1 MAGILDRTRHNNRE
15 PRRWFRFRAS
25 RKPPWC
31 SFGAADMVSRKMG
44 QQIVTDADRSVRKS
58 NIWPLLAGLR
68 FFFAMWVLFDHTYN
82 FGPADRAMP
91 IFTKSGLVA
100 VMCFFVI
107 SGFSIHHSIANRPK
121 GYGTRRFWRIAPTN
135 ALAVAIG
142 WFAYVVLGLS
152 GGYGT
157 PPVTPTAAQWV
168 GSLLLLQ
175 CVFPVGIHF
184 LFPAWSLSIEALYY
198 LAAPVLVK
206 QRDSFA
212 ILIAAALS
220 CLLFILWPFIRD
232 VYIAEP
238 TYLIAAAAF
247 LWAWLAGWL
256 AYRGNRFMV
265 FGFMVGGFL
274 GIWTQA
280 KFFGIVDFT
289 SGAANLLAWALTLVI
304 VFFRIGVPAG
314 DKGRMALNYLGEISY
329 PLYLLHYPVLFALTS
344 SLLKKHPD
352 WNYGIVETIVALAVA
367 VLAYHLVD
375 RPLRSGIGRRRAHPL
390 FEYPRRSETNTI

>member
-1 MAGILDRTRHNNRE
+1 VIRLASEFCRREANYGMA
-15 PRRWFRFRAS
+15 
-25 RKPPWC
+25 
-31 SFGAADMVSRKMG
+31 VKMERG
-44 QQIVTDADRSVRKS
+44 TATKLERLEGES

-68 FFFAMWVLFDHTYN
+68 FFFATWVLFDHTYN
-82 FGPADRAMP
+82 FGPANRAMP

-107 SGFSIHHSIANRPK
+107 SGFSIHHSIANRPQ
-121 GYGTRRFWRIAPTN
+121 GYGARRFWRIAPTN

-142 WFAYVVLGLS
+142 WLAYVVLGLS

-157 PPVTPTAAQWV
+157 PPIAPTAIQWI

-175 CVFPVGIHF
+175 CVFPVAIHF
-184 LFPAWSLSIEALYY
+184 LFPAWSLSIEVLYY
-198 LAAPVLVK
+198 LAAPILVK
-206 QRDSFA
+206 HRDNIA
-212 ILIAAALS
+212 IPIAAALS
-220 CLLFILWPFIRD
+220 CLLFVLWPFIRD

-256 AYRGNRFMV
+256 AYSYRGNHFLV
-265 FGFMVGGFL
+265 AGFSVGGFL

-280 KFFGIVDFT
+280 KYFAIVDFT
-289 SGAANLLAWALTLVI
+289 SGAANLLAWALTLLI
-304 VFFRIGVPAG
+304 VFYRVGAPASERG
-314 DKGRMALNYLGEISY
+314 NKVLNYLGEISY

-344 SLLKKHPD
+344 SLFKAQPN
-352 WNYGIVETIVALAVA
+352 WNYGFIQVIISLGVA

-375 RPLRSGIGRRRAHPL
+375 RPLRSGIARPKAVQTAVGAA
-390 FEYPRRSETNTI
+390 

>member
-1 MAGILDRTRHNNRE
+1 MMSG
-15 PRRWFRFRAS
+15 
-25 RKPPWC
+25 
-31 SFGAADMVSRKMG
+31 KMG
-44 QQIVTDADRSVRKS
+44 QQLMTDTDRSARKY
-58 NIWPLLAGLR
+58 NIWPVLAGLR

-82 FGPADRAMP
+82 FGPADRAIP

-107 SGFSIHHSIANRPK
+107 SGFSIHHSIARQPI
-121 GYGTRRFWRIAPTN
+121 GYGARRFWRIAPTN

-157 PPVTPTAAQWV
+157 PPLTPTAVQWV

-175 CVFPVGIHF
+175 CVFPVAIHF
-184 LFPAWSLSIEALYY
+184 LFPAWSLSIEVLYY
-198 LAAPVLVK
+198 LMAPILMK
-206 QRDSFA
+206 QRDSST
-212 ILIAAALS
+212 IVIAAALS

-238 TYLIAAAAF
+238 THLISAVAF

-256 AYRGNRFMV
+256 AYSHRGNRPMV
-265 FGFMVGGFL
+265 FCFMVGGAL
-274 GIWTQA
+274 GIWAQA
-280 KFFGIVDFT
+280 KFFGIVDLT
-289 SGAANLLAWALTLVI
+289 SGAANLLAWAVTLVI

-314 DKGRMALNYLGEISY
+314 DKVRTAFNYLGDISF

-344 SLLKKHPD
+344 SVFKIHPE
-352 WNYGIVETIVALAVA
+352 WNYGVVQVIIALVVAA
-367 VLAYHLVD
+367 LAYHFVD
-375 RPLRSGIGRRRAHPL
+375 RPLRSGIRRTRRRPPDHLSESRARTSALCSHAAIMTA
-390 FEYPRRSETNTI
+390 YPQHSGNG